1 MKKVFRSILSCL
13 LALIL
18 LCSSTITVFAH
29 SGRTDSRGGHKDNKN
44 KSGLGSYHYHCG
56 GYPAHLHD
64 GGYCPYTD
72 VFPQGVSFSIG
83 SKTLRKGGTT
93 TFTAEVYPAN
103 SCNTS
108 ISLSCKDSDVI
119 RISGNTITAVGYG
132 TATIVAETFNGR
144 ISTIQ
149 VVVKE
154 VVANSVTVSSTVEE
168 GQPIYIGDSLQCRAA
183 ISPEDV
189 DNPAITWSSSDTN
202 IATVDENGNVKTF
215 AEGSVTISATA
226 SNGVVGRK
234 TIYVKEKQV
243 EKVELPDAEMQILLG
258 STHTLSAT
266 VTPSDATYPEV
277 TWTSSDPNI
286 IEVDENGKIYAL
298 GCGSATI
305 IAAARNGKSAQTK
318 IEVTEIVA
326 ERVEITYDSPFII
339 NEVNNLTAEIYPHDT
354 TIKDIEWSTS
364 DSKIATV
371 DETGKVNCLSIG
383 FVTITATQKDVVA
396 SIDVE
401 VTIRPVERIEIH
413 CSEGLENKLRV
424 GESITLSASV
434 YPENATH
441 QEIEWISS
449 APEIATVD
457 KLGTVT
463 THTAGE
469 VIINARTQDGCVQEY
484 AMSVSHTITS
494 FFEAAF
500 AKVKHVFS
508 P

>member
-1 MKKVFRSILSCL
+1 MNKVFRSILSCL

-29 SGRTDSRGGHKDNKN
+29 SGRTDSSGGHKDNKN

-72 VFPQGVSFSIG
+72 VFPQGVSFNIG
-83 SKTLRKGGTT
+83 SKTLRKGETT

-103 SCNTS
+103 SCNTR
-108 ISLSCKDSDVI
+108 ISLSCKESDVI

-149 VVVKE
+149 IVVKE
-154 VVANSVTVSSTVEE
+154 VVANSVTVSSTIDDS
-168 GQPIYIGDSLQCRAA
+168 QPVYIGDSLQCSAA

-202 IATVDENGNVKTF
+202 IATVDKNGNIKTL

-226 SNGVVGRK
+226 SNGVVGKK
-234 TIYVKEKQV
+234 TIHVKEKHV
-243 EKVELPDAEMQILLG
+243 EKVELPDAEMQVLLG
-258 STHTLSAT
+258 STHSLSAT
-266 VTPSDATYPEV
+266 VTPADATYPELK
-277 TWTSSDPNI
+277 WLSSDKSI
-286 IEVDENGKIYAL
+286 IEVDENGEIHAL
-298 GCGSATI
+298 SCGSATI
-305 IAAARNGKSAQTK
+305 IATAKNGKSAQTK

-326 ERVEITYDSPFII
+326 ERIEITYDSPFII
-339 NEVNNLTAEIYPHDT
+339 NEDNNLIAEIYPHDT

-364 DSKIATV
+364 DPQIATV

-401 VTIRPVERIEIH
+401 VSIRPVERIEIQ
-413 CSEGLENKLRV
+413 CSKELENKLRV

-457 KLGTVT
+457 KFGTVT
-463 THTAGE
+463 THTDGE
-469 VIINARTQDGCVQEY
+469 AIITARTQDGCVQEY
-484 AMSVSHTITS
+484 ALSVSHTISS
-494 FFEAAF
+494 FFE
-500 AKVKHVFS
+500 KVFS
-508 P
+508 KLFSS